1 MKTTKL
7 LFPLATLLLL
17 CLAGCATRSS
27 LNAEFTVLVFSKT
40 LMFRHASITN
50 GIAAIQKLGMENG
63 FFVEATEDA
72 SWFTSANLARY
83 KAVIF
88 LSTSG
93 DILNGEQQ
101 TAFREFI
108 ERGGG
113 LVGVHAAVA
122 GDVATEGGWP
132 WYGEALCAQFTNHSA
147 IVEAAIDV
155 EDARNPSTS
164 LLPKRWVRT
173 DEWYNFI
180 TSPRGKARV
189 LASLDETTYEGGTM
203 GGDHPVVWCK
213 QIGRGRVWYT
223 ALGHTEASF
232 TEPLFV
238 RHLLGGIKVAAGSK
252 PANFNPL
259 PAPRGIEPSDQ

>member
-1 MKTTKL
+1 MKTTRVL
-7 LFPLATLLLL
+7 SPLATLLLL

-27 LNAEFTVLVFSKT
+27 PNAGFSVLVFSKT
-40 LMFRHASITN
+40 LMFRHASITT
-50 GIAAIQKLGMENG
+50 GIATIEKLGMENG

-72 SWFTSANLARY
+72 SGFTPTNLARF

-93 DILNGEQQ
+93 DILNDEQQ

-113 LVGVHAAVA
+113 LVGIHAAVA
-122 GDVATEGGWP
+122 GDVATEGAWP

-164 LLPKRWVRT
+164 FLPRRWVRT

-189 LASLDETTYEGGTM
+189 LASLDETTYQGGTM

-213 QIGRGRVWYT
+213 KIGLGRVWYT

-238 RHLLGGIKVAAGSK
+238 QHLLGGIKVAAGTRNADFKTNPK
-252 PANFNPL
+252 P
-259 PAPRGIEPSDQ
+259 

>member
-1 MKTTKL
+1 M
-7 LFPLATLLLL
+7 PLATLLLL

-27 LNAEFTVLVFSKT
+27 PNAEFTVLVFSKT

-50 GIAAIQKLGMENG
+50 GIVAIEKLGMENG

-72 SWFTSANLARY
+72 SWFTPTNLARY

-93 DILNGEQQ
+93 DILNDEQQ
-101 TAFREFI
+101 RAFREFI

-113 LVGVHAAVA
+113 LVGIHAAVA

-132 WYGEALCAQFTNHSA
+132 WYGETLCAHFTNHSA

-164 LLPKRWVRT
+164 WLPKRWVRT

-180 TSPRGKARV
+180 ASPRGKARV

-203 GGDHPVVWCK
+203 AGDHPVVWCK
-213 QIGRGRVWYT
+213 KIGLGRVWYT

-238 RHLLGGIKVAAGSK
+238 QHLLGGIRVAAGTRHADFKPNPKPRWSK
-252 PANFNPL
+252 PNN
-259 PAPRGIEPSDQ
+259 Q

>member
-1 MKTTKL
+1 MNRLQATRV
-7 LFPLATLLLL
+7 LFPWATLLLL

-27 LNAEFTVLVFSKT
+27 SNADFSVLVFSKT
-40 LMFRHASITN
+40 LMYRHASITN
-50 GIAAIQKLGMENG
+50 GIAAIEKLGMENG

-72 SWFTSANLARY
+72 SWFTATNLARY

-93 DILNGEQQ
+93 DVLNDVQQ
-101 TAFREFI
+101 TAFREYI

-155 EDARNPSTS
+155 EDVRNPSTAF
-164 LLPKRWVRT
+164 LPRRWVRT

-180 TSPRGKARV
+180 TSPRGKVRV
-189 LASLDETTYEGGTM
+189 LASLDETTYQGGTM
-203 GGDHPVVWCK
+203 GGDHPVVWGQ

-232 TEPLFV
+232 TEPLFLQ
-238 RHLLGGIKVAAGSK
+238 HLLGGIRVAAGTK
-252 PANFNPL
+252 VANFKPMQS
-259 PAPRGIEPSDQ
+259 PR